1 MNYSVKFD
9 IKKCAELKIP
19 AEALEFWDKG
29 IGNEFLYSKFYEYIT
44 YLSSGDQ
51 FIMTENFEKRN
62 LMKDFSTAYFIIQ
75 KRVHITEEGFKY
87 LKFYLIPT
95 NKEYN

>member
-29 IGNEFLYSKFYEYIT
+29 IGNEFLYSKFYYPIIVFTIVCTAFLES
-44 YLSSGDQ
+44 L
-51 FIMTENFEKRN
+51 MTLNVQR
-62 LMKDFSTAYFIIQ
+62 S
-75 KRVHITEEGFKY
+75 
-87 LKFYLIPT
+87 P
-95 NKEYN
+95 